1 MEYRN
6 IVNKSNLQDPTAF
19 PMDTNKP
26 GDYEIDDSVSFKR
39 GPSKNGRLWI
49 FPMMVSIGWA
59 DQPRKK
65 KNEVGDLQHSSWDE
79 TKPRQPPFCWVVAR
93 RLAHKPL

>member
-1 MEYRN
+1 MRFLGGLGSWKFFSWSWIKRRRISEILRKEMVYRN

-26 GDYEIDDSVSFKR
+26 GYYEMDDSVSFER

-49 FPMMVSIGWA
+49 FPLMVSIGWA
-59 DQPRKK
+59 DQTRKK
-65 KNEVGDLQHSSWDE
+65 K
-79 TKPRQPPFCWVVAR
+79 
-93 RLAHKPL
+93 